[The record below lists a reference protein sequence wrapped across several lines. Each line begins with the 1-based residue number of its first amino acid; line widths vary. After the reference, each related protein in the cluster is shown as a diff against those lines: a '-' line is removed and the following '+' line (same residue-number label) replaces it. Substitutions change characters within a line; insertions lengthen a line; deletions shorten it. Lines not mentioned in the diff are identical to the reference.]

1 MEKKTDQPK
10 KTRGKSTNLDFVAL
24 VQSNTKKGWTID
36 QAYKMVEYLKKNMK
50 ADYKALS
57 KITGISSS
65 GCQFMFKEMK
75 AANQAGMTLEQY
87 FAKGRPF
94 RYGKKVL
101 A

>member
-1 MEKKTDQPK
+1 MEK
-10 KTRGKSTNLDFVAL
+10 KTRGKATKLDFISM
-24 VQSNTKKGWTID
+24 VQCPTKKGWTLD
-36 QAYKMVEYLKKNMK
+36 QAYKMADYLRKNMK
-50 ADYKALS
+50 TDFREIS
-57 KITGISSS
+57 KLCGISTS